1 MKNIKRYLAA
11 VLALL
16 IFLSP
21 VSLAK
26 EIETEAAYAIY
37 DYSTNKILYGQKIDE
52 EIAIASVTKLMTALL
67 VFEKIEAG
75 DLTLADTYTYSQE
88 ELNLYMYG
96 SDVGIQLGQKV
107 TVDELLQLLMIRS
120 SNSSAQALAKLIAGT
135 EAEFVKLMN
144 AKAQTLGM
152 THTRFINSHGLP
164 IIATD
169 DQNTS
174 TIKDLTIMVKELY
187 SKYPQIIDYSKN
199 AEANLNR
206 IGIHIKSTNPLLG
219 YKTVDGLKTGTTS
232 RAGKCLIASATEP
245 AEGIDLTRRVF
256 TFLFGAKT
264 DKERMNVSRD
274 LIDLAL
280 DDYVY
285 KRVIGTDMTF
295 SQDLDPINFDQ
306 ESIEIIPAHTL
317 DRLLDKK
324 YLYQLEVFHNDPVE
338 EDIKAGDLMGKLV
351 LKQNGEEIDAV
362 DLIAKT
368 SVKRSPMLRRW
379 WKKIKSWF

>member
-1 MKNIKRYLAA
+1 MKNFKRYLAA
-11 VLALL
+11 TLALL
-16 IFLSP
+16 TFLSP
-21 VSLAK
+21 INLAK

-75 DLTLADTYTYSQE
+75 GLTLADTYTYSQE

-144 AKAQTLGM
+144 AKAQALGM
-152 THTRFINSHGLP
+152 SHTRFINSHGLP

-295 SQDLDPINFDQ
+295 KQDLDPINFDQ
-306 ESIEIIPAHTL
+306 ESVEIIPDHTL

-324 YLYQLEVFHNDPVE
+324 
-338 EDIKAGDLMGKLV
+338 
-351 LKQNGEEIDAV
+351 
-362 DLIAKT
+362 T
-368 SVKRSPMLRRW
+368 STSWKSSTMAQSKRT
-379 WKKIKSWF
+379 

>member
-1 MKNIKRYLAA
+1 M
-11 VLALL
+11 
-16 IFLSP
+16 
-21 VSLAK
+21 
-26 EIETEAAYAIY
+26 
-37 DYSTNKILYGQKIDE
+37 
-52 EIAIASVTKLMTALL
+52 
-67 VFEKIEAG
+67 
-75 DLTLADTYTYSQE
+75 
-88 ELNLYMYG
+88 
-96 SDVGIQLGQKV
+96 
-107 TVDELLQLLMIRS
+107 
-120 SNSSAQALAKLIAGT
+120 
-135 EAEFVKLMN
+135 
-144 AKAQTLGM
+144 
-152 THTRFINSHGLP
+152 
-164 IIATD
+164 
-169 DQNTS
+169 
-174 TIKDLTIMVKELY
+174 
-187 SKYPQIIDYSKN
+187 
-199 AEANLNR
+199 
-206 IGIHIKSTNPLLG
+206 
-219 YKTVDGLKTGTTS
+219 
-232 RAGKCLIASATEP
+232 
-245 AEGIDLTRRVF
+245 
-256 TFLFGAKT
+256 FGAKT

-295 SQDLDPINFDQ
+295 SQGLDPINFDQ